1 MTVTM
6 GVKLDEEIRDR
17 LKSLGASKQR
27 SPHWLMREAIRE
39 YLEKEEAIEA
49 RNREADQAWT
59 DYQQSGRFVGHDAMA
74 AWLDTWGT
82 GREGPAPEPEHRC

>member
-1 MTVTM
+1 MTTTM
-6 GVKLDEEIRDR
+6 GVKLDDEIRDR
-17 LKSLGASKQR
+17 LKSLGASRQR

-49 RNREADQAWT
+49 RNSEADEAWE
-59 DYQQSGRFVGHDAMA
+59 DYRRSGKFVSHEAMT

-82 GREGPAPEPEHRC
+82 EQEGQAPAPEHRC